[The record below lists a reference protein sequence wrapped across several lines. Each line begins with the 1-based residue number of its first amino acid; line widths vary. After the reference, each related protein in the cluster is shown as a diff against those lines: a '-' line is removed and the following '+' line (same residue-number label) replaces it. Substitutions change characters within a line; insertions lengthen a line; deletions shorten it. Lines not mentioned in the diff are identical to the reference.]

1 MSVQSL
7 ESQSESWTLALA
19 KCWPLQKNL
28 VNLALL
34 FDAHS
39 FKVWPPSCLG
49 MNASLPIKDLPTSL
63 GPRVIGQPKRAR
75 VRAGFGVLSSGLQ
88 LQSRN

>member
-39 FKVWPPSCLG
+39 FKVWPPSCFRYERISPDYRS
-49 MNASLPIKDLPTSL
+49 AD
-63 GPRVIGQPKRAR
+63 
-75 VRAGFGVLSSGLQ
+75 
-88 LQSRN
+88 